1 MTAPFM
7 RAYTEL
13 LVSTCHARGAMAM
26 GGMAAF
32 IPSRRDP
39 EVNAVALAKVRDD
52 KEREARD
59 GFDGSWVAHPD
70 LVPVC
75 AEVFDRVLGDRPN
88 QLDRRRDEVSVDAA
102 ALLDVAATPGVV
114 TLAGLR
120 GNISVAVRYIASWL
134 AGNGAA
140 AIDNLMEDAATAEI
154 SRSQIWQ
161 WIRNGTTVDTG
172 EVVTED
178 LVRRILDE
186 EMTVLG
192 EEYQPARE
200 LFERVALASSFEDFL
215 TLPAY
220 ELID

>member
-1 MTAPFM
+1 
-7 RAYTEL
+7 
-13 LVSTCHARGAMAM
+13 MAI

-52 KEREARD
+52 KEREAGD

-75 AEVFDRVLGDRPN
+75 REVFDRVLGDRPN
-88 QLDRRRDEVSVDAA
+88 QLDRARDDVDVAA
-102 ALLDVAATPGVV
+102 GQLLDIAATPGAV
-114 TLAGLR
+114 TEAGVR
-120 GNISVAVRYIASWL
+120 GNVSVAVRYLASWL

-161 WIRNGTTVDTG
+161 WIHNGTHLDSGVLVS
-172 EVVTED
+172 EAY
-178 LVRRILDE
+178 VRRLLDE
-186 EMTVLG
+186 EMERLG
-192 EEYQPARE
+192 PAYAPARG
-200 LFERVALASSFEDFL
+200 LFERVALSEDYVEFL
-215 TLPAY
+215 TQPAY